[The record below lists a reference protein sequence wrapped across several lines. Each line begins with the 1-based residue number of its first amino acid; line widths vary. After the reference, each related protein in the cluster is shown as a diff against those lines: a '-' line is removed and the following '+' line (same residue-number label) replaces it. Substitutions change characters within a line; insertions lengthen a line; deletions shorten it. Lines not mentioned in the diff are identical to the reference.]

1 MKKHGLDLDKAA
13 GKCREKQIEAESGR
27 ELREAPMGPDP
38 LHHNGAPPRKPRT
51 TP

>member
-1 MKKHGLDLDKAA
+1 MKKHGLDKAA
-13 GKCREKQIEAESGR
+13 EKYEEKKKEAESGR

-38 LHHNGAPPRKPRT
+38 LHHNGAPPRKSRT